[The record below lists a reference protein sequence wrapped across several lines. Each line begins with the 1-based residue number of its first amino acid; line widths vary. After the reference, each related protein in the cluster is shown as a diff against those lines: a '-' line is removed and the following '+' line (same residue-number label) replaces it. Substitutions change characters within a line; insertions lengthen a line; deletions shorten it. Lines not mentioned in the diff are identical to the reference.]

1 MPVQFVCTHCHRRLS
16 VGHRKAGTTVA
27 CPKCGQPNVVP
38 GSAVG
43 TNEPETPIVPPA
55 SGDIAPLE
63 VASHSPGAEA
73 VQADKIIGTPSVE
86 DAAFDDVLQL
96 ISGEGTT
103 TSHIALAPAPAAK
116 KVEEFAGSTPTIVVS
131 APPPIPPIVAL
142 NPPPLSAPPVSAR
155 GAAARHVRRDDTVLL
170 VTRKAVYAQAALV
183 GGLVMLAFVA
193 GLVIGRS
200 SRSTAKVAAD
210 GKSASAEPVPLE
222 GYVLYSLSPGQSLPD
237 NGATVIALPGGKTP
251 AQKISTRGLR
261 PGDRDDLS
269 ALPAADNLRSLG
281 GTVARTDN
289 TGQFQLVVPRPGN
302 YSLLIV
308 SHRLARPD
316 GETVARADLDELGR
330 VFTSPSDLVGQNRY
344 AILSQRLAGAPRPIT
359 HEFGPIDKD

>member
-43 TNEPETPIVPPA
+43 MSEPPAPLDPPA
-55 SGDIAPLE
+55 SGDIALLE
-63 VASHSPGAEA
+63 VAPPSPHMEA
-73 VQADKIIGTPSVE
+73 VSNDKIIGGISLS

-96 ISGEGTT
+96 ISND
-103 TSHIALAPAPAAK
+103 IKPARRAPAPAAAP
-116 KVEEFAGSTPTIVVS
+116 VAPLAEERPGEAPTVS
-131 APPPIPPIVAL
+131 VPVPPPIPPVVSFK
-142 NPPPLSAPPVSAR
+142 PPPSSAPPVGR
-155 GAAARHVRRDDTVLL
+155 GVGARHGRHDASVLL
-170 VTRKAVYAQAALV
+170 ITRKSVYAQAALV
-183 GGLVMLAFVA
+183 GGLVMLAFLA
-193 GLVIGRS
+193 GLMIGRS

-210 GKSASAEPVPLE
+210 GKSSSAEPVPLE

-237 NGATVIALPGGKTP
+237 NGATVIALPGGKAPT
-251 AQKISTRGLR
+251 QKISARGLR

-269 ALPAADNLRSLG
+269 ALPAADHLRSLG

-308 SHRLARPD
+308 SHQATRPE
-316 GETVARADLDELGR
+316 GQTVALADLGELGR
-330 VFTSPSDLVGQNRY
+330 IFTSPNELIGQKRY
-344 AILSQRLAGAPRPIT
+344 AVLSQRLAGAPRPIT